1 MTKTSWFLQK
11 LKANGLTLLLIGLIV
26 YFWFRPPA
34 SVDHLHLPAPEV
46 NISTPAGEKPLSA
59 WRGQVL
65 LVNFWATWCPY
76 CRHEM
81 PAMQAFYQAHKHEG
95 FEILALSLDANQAEV
110 DAFMREKDYSFP
122 APLALA
128 GTSQQFGG
136 VDKVPTS
143 FVIDRRGVIRHKI
156 SGQVHRARLEE
167 LVLPL
172 LAERPDSSAPVAQP
186 TARPERPARP
196 PAIAGAG
203 PAPR

>member
-1 MTKTSWFLQK
+1 MTKTNWFLQK
-11 LKANGLTLLLIGLIV
+11 FKANWLTLLLIGLIV

-34 SVDHLHLPAPEV
+34 SVDDLALPAPEV
-46 NISTPAGEKPLSA
+46 TIATPDGERPLSA

-81 PAMQAFYQAHKHEG
+81 PPMQAFYEAHKDAG
-95 FEILALSLDANQAEV
+95 FEILALSLDDSQAEV
-110 DAFMREKDYSFP
+110 DAFMREKGYSFP

-128 GTSQQFGG
+128 GTTQQFGG

-143 FVIDRRGVIRHKI
+143 FIIDRRGVIRHRI
-156 SGQVHRARLEE
+156 SGQVHRARLEK

-172 LAERPDSSAPVAQP
+172 LREQP
-186 TARPERPARP
+186 
-196 PAIAGAG
+196 
-203 PAPR
+203 